1 MRVLLVRPWVNKKIT
16 TVKNF
21 LFGEPLG
28 VECVATILKEQGHKV
43 LLADF
48 MAEPNGRLRT
58 YINKF
63 RPKVIGIT
71 SQ

>member
-28 VECVATILKEQGHKV
+28 VECVGWELI
-43 LLADF
+43 
-48 MAEPNGRLRT
+48 
-58 YINKF
+58 
-63 RPKVIGIT
+63 
-71 SQ
+71 